1 MAKKPAKR
9 RSSAAADK
17 NSRPPFLKTVMKRL
31 FRLFEEDLPVTTY
44 EKGKPDVD
52 VLETRHHQGALE
64 TLCDGRST
72 RAARVP
78 TVALLVPNP
87 KTTVVRV
94 EIGGRSVG
102 TLKPADGK
110 RLEKQLNRAGV
121 WPCALRVAALIQG
134 GRRKKNGEEEDFT
147 VKVALPP
154 KPEKKTKVD
163 GGLEAGDEA
172 AED

>member
-1 MAKKPAKR
+1 MAKKSAKR
-9 RSSAAADK
+9 RSSPAADK
-17 NSRPPFLKTVMKRL
+17 HSRPPFLKTVMKRL

-44 EKGKPDVD
+44 DKGKPEVE
-52 VLETRHHQGALE
+52 VQETRHHQAALE
-64 TLCDGRST
+64 TLCDGRTS

-94 EIGGRSVG
+94 EIGGRMVG

-110 RLEKQLNRAGV
+110 RLEKQLTKAGV

-134 GRRKKNGEEEDFT
+134 GRRKKNGEEEEFT

-154 KPEKKTKVD
+154 KPEKKPKVES
-163 GGLEAGDEA
+163 GPEAGGEA
-172 AED
+172 PED